1 MIVCVCHR
9 VSDRDIAR
17 EVAQGCASFD
27 ELQDNTRIGTGC
39 GACREFAEETFAAHA
54 GSGCCGGHGRQ
65 GCAQKPPVAATGAAV
80 RECERLA
87 LVAGN

>member
-27 ELQDNTRIGTGC
+27 ELQDYTRIGTGC
-39 GACREFAEETFAAHA
+39 GACREFAEEAFAAHA
-54 GSGCCGGHGRQ
+54 GGGCCGSHGRQ
-65 GCAQKPPVAATGAAV
+65 GCAQKPPVAATGAV
-80 RECERLA
+80 LREPERLA
-87 LVAGN
+87 LVAGH